1 MDLRIYVSDRC
12 WGCDQARQIATQM
25 QRIYPKLTVDVIDVN
40 GADVERPEEVFAVP
54 TYLLNGRVVSL
65 GNPKPESLREL
76 IEAELRPVS

>member
-1 MDLRIYVSDRC
+1 MELRIYISDRC

-25 QRIYPKLTVDVIDVN
+25 RQLYPELTVDVIDLN
-40 GADVERPEEVFAVP
+40 GANVEKPKEVFATP